1 MYYHFRLK
9 CYLILKLLEE
19 LHKLSDEFANLKSLL
34 VTKNVNSLLQPR
46 VIDLERQCWANSQY
60 SKRECLEVAGIPVSV
75 KRNDVKDKILRIFEK
90 VGGDIPSDN
99 FEACH
104 CVGIH
109 NNVIKFSKWKDCQKI
124 FSVKKN

>member
-75 KRNDVKDKILRIFEK
+75 KRNDIKDKILRIFEK
-90 VGGDIPSDN
+90 VGCDIPNDN

-104 CVGIH
+104 CVGID
-109 NNVIKFSKWKDCQKI
+109 NNVIKFSKWKDCQ
-124 FSVKKN
+124 